1 MDQESSAPVVS
12 PQPLS
17 GLWARIINVFV
28 NPQKTFQAVKAKPDW
43 LVPVLIF
50 AAVMGLF
57 GYFQMTDPG
66 LVQSAKTLTMDKL
79 EGKNLT
85 TEQIDAALAMGDK
98 FRVFTPIQS
107 VLFPLLM
114 LVVLGAGVWLFVGNT
129 LLGAKARYGQMV
141 SVTAYTLLITALG
154 TLIKLPVMLSTSNLF
169 VHFSLA
175 TFMPDSSRETFLY
188 KFLMSA
194 TDLFSIWAMA
204 VLSIGI
210 AVICDLKINKVWPI
224 VVVVNLL
231 VFALSALVM

>member
-12 PQPLS
+12 PQSPS
-17 GLWARIINVFV
+17 GLWARIINVFM
-28 NPQKTFQAVKAKPDW
+28 NPQKTFQAVKVKPDW
-43 LVPVLIF
+43 LVPALIF
-50 AAVMGLF
+50 AVVMGLF
-57 GYFQMTDPG
+57 GYIQITDPG
-66 LVQSAKTLTMDKL
+66 LVQAAKTLTMEKL

-98 FRVFTPIQS
+98 FRAFTPVQT

-114 LVVLGAGVWLFVGNT
+114 FVALGAAVWLFVSNT
-129 LLGAKARYGQMV
+129 LLGAKARYVQMV
-141 SVTAYTLLITALG
+141 SITAYTLLITALG

-210 AVICDLKINKVWPI
+210 AVVCDLKIKKVWPI

>member
-17 GLWARIINVFV
+17 GLWARIINVFL
-28 NPQKTFQAVKAKPDW
+28 NPQKTFQAVKVRPDW

-57 GYFQMTDPG
+57 GYIQITDPG

-85 TEQIDAALAMGDK
+85 AEQIDAALAMGDK
-98 FRVFTPIQS
+98 FRAFTPIQS
-107 VLFPLLM
+107 VLIPLLM
-114 LVVLGAGVWLFVGNT
+114 FVVLGAGVWLFVSNT
-129 LLGAKARYGQMV
+129 LLGARARYIQMV

-154 TLIKLPVMLSTSNLF
+154 TLIKLPVMVSTSNLF

-175 TFMPDSSRETFLY
+175 TFLPDSSRETFFY

-231 VFALSALVM
+231 VFALSALAM

>member
-28 NPQKTFQAVKAKPDW
+28 NPQKTFQAVKVKPDW

-57 GYFQMTDPG
+57 GYIQMTDPG
-66 LVQSAKTLTMDKL
+66 LVQAAKTLTMDKL

-85 TEQIDAALAMGDK
+85 AEQIDAALAMGDK

-114 LVVLGAGVWLFVGNT
+114 FVVIGAGVWLFIGNT
-129 LLGAKARYGQMV
+129 LLGARARYGQMV

-154 TLIKLPVMLSTSNLF
+154 MLIKLPVMLSTSNLF

-231 VFALSALVM
+231 VFALSALAM